1 MSYKDGAMNWTAWEV
16 RKGKTVEDTGSEGKI
31 WNQKV
36 LSWLF
41 QKTAEWNTPKLIPQG
56 HQHLDTKP
64 DEYHKKRKLQASIT
78 DEHRGKNPQQ
88 NINKPK
94 SAVH

>member
-56 HQHLDTKP
+56 HQHLDTKTRQISQ
-64 DEYHKKRKLQASIT
+64 KKENYKPVS
-78 DEHRGKNPQQ
+78 PM
-88 NINKPK
+88 NIEAKILNKILTNQT
-94 SAVH
+94 